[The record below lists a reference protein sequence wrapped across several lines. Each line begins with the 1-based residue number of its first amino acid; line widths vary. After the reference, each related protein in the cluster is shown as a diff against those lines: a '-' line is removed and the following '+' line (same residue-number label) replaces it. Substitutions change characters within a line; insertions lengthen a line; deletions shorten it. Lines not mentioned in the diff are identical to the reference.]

1 MEDEGKEDEGKEGG
15 GVEDEGK
22 EGGEVEDKG
31 KREERW
37 RIRGRGRRGGG

>member
-1 MEDEGKEDEGKEGG
+1 M
-15 GVEDEGK
+15 EDEGK

-37 RIRGRGRRGGG
+37 RMRGRRMRGRREEG